1 MTNPKQMTAER
12 LAEIKKYNDMV
23 LGTALQMSTDVGI
36 RELLAH
42 IAHLEQRIAEK
53 QQAYSSMAEV
63 AIRHEKECDKLKA
76 ENKRLREAL
85 SLRGPTCCEHLHHNK
100 KDRHKWD
107 ESCPVLER
115 INKLEASDD

>member
-1 MTNPKQMTAER
+1 MTTEAKQMTAER
-12 LAEIKKYNDMV
+12 PKLAPKPEYYETKQDLYMDAEYV
-23 LGTALQMSTDVGI
+23 
-36 RELLAH
+36 

-107 ESCPVLER
+107 EAGPVLER